1 MGAPAFLRANRWC
14 GMVAVTSC
22 LGGFLV
28 LGVSTQTR
36 ACPALHCTAVPCPTR
51 HALTLRCVKPAY
63 GSSHVLCL
71 SHQDIL
77 AFRHPKSI
85 ALTCILEAF
94 FTALGSWQ
102 SCLRKHLRFAR
113 AGCQCCCARV
123 GDFYEPPGS
132 SSQHGRSTNTDW
144 VFEHPTPGPE

>member
-1 MGAPAFLRANRWC
+1 MMGAPAFLRANRWC

-36 ACPALHCTAVPCPTR
+36 AALALPCPAGALPYQACSDSAAVSNLPTV
-51 HALTLRCVKPAY
+51 HLML
-63 GSSHVLCL
+63 LCL

-94 FTALGSWQ
+94 FPAHG
-102 SCLRKHLRFAR
+102 AR
-113 AGCQCCCARV
+113 
-123 GDFYEPPGS
+123 
-132 SSQHGRSTNTDW
+132 
-144 VFEHPTPGPE
+144 